1 MNVSTGTW
9 ALRVS
14 QVQEE
19 INRENHRE
27 RWNRS
32 DRWASGGHFA
42 SFHPLTS
49 HSTTLSELRELIVVN
64 ERE

>member
-1 MNVSTGTW
+1 MS
-9 ALRVS
+9 
-14 QVQEE
+14 
-19 INRENHRE
+19 RENHERRE
-27 RWNRS
+27 
-32 DRWASGGHFA
+32 WASGGHFA

>member
-1 MNVSTGTW
+1 MNVSTGTGIKSEPS
-9 ALRVS
+9 AG
-14 QVQEE
+14 E